1 MKTVKN
7 YHGKAIYQP
16 AGKAAEYG
24 EWGCNFILAVR
35 IGAAIVSAQ
44 KF

>member
-1 MKTVKN
+1 MVKQSIN
-7 YHGKAIYQP
+7 LLEKLPNMENEVVI
-16 AGKAAEYG
+16 
-24 EWGCNFILAVR
+24 FILAVR

>member
-16 AGKAAEYG
+16 AGKLPEYG
-24 EWGCNFILAVR
+24 EWGCNFYIGCSN
-35 IGAAIVSAQ
+35 GAAIVSAQ

>member
-16 AGKAAEYG
+16 AGKLPNMENG
-24 EWGCNFILAVR
+24 VVIFILAVR